1 MQIFLPEL
9 RDQVYIEINAVLV
22 LGLGLHLT
30 PKEFIV
36 DVEHGAEQELRL
48 GVEPRGEDTEYCF
61 TEKMNLFWRLNLL
74 LVSHPT
80 SLLRSA

>member
-36 DVEHGAEQELRL
+36 DVEHGAEQEQ
-48 GVEPRGEDTEYCF
+48 
-61 TEKMNLFWRLNLL
+61 
-74 LVSHPT
+74 S
-80 SLLRSA
+80 RSRAGAEQEQSRS